1 MAAKDGKAGET
12 RNLKNPTPSPDT
24 RVPPPARRAAEGP
37 TTRPGRG
44 APACPDPQPPG
55 FQRPTS
61 PRPAAQD
68 SQGWAGRVSTPPA
81 RSPSHLHLPGLAA
94 AIMPPTS
101 PDGATPRGGGGGR
114 TRTSLAAARSPP
126 WPWSVD
132 GLRTQAVRPCH
143 SLRVSGSV
151 GSAPG
156 EASQAG

>member
-1 MAAKDGKAGET
+1 MERRGRRGTSRTPPPVPIPASRPLLAGP
-12 RNLKNPTPSPDT
+12 RRAPQ
-24 RVPPPARRAAEGP
+24 RGRGVGRPPARIH
-37 TTRPGRG
+37 
-44 APACPDPQPPG
+44 
-55 FQRPTS
+55 S
-61 PRPAAQD
+61 PRGSSVPP
-68 SQGWAGRVSTPPA
+68 VPA
-81 RSPSHLHLPGLAA
+81 RLLRTHRVGPGGSPPLRRARPLTFTFPASRRPSCPQRHQTA
-94 AIMPPTS
+94 PPRE
-101 PDGATPRGGGGGR
+101 RGGGGGR